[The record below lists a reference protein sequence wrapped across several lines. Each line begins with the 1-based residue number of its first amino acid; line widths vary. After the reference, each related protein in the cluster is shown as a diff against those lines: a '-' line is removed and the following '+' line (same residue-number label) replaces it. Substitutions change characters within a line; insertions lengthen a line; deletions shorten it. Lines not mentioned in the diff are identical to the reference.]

1 MSIEHEPN
9 RFVLHAEGST
19 AHLDYELAGQVMTIT
34 HTIVP
39 EALGGR
45 GIAAK
50 LTKAAFDYA
59 RAAKLKII
67 PACSYVAAWA
77 KKHVDEQDIL
87 A

>member
-9 RFVLHAEGST
+9 RFVLHAEGHI

-67 PACSYVAAWA
+67 PACSYVAAWT